1 MTTTEAAPLSIHSPA
16 LPTPETPSANPP
28 AAPPGLLARVRTY
41 GLTGPAA
48 VAVAAAMTAVGVA
61 FDWVGDPSLGTG
73 TGVAVMLAALVA
85 TGVVRLG
92 SLATAAVLSPLLVT
106 AAALTLAV
114 LGGQNEGSRELV
126 LDVGTTLA
134 LSAPLIF
141 GATAAGLVV
150 VAVRVGWHVSRR

>member
-1 MTTTEAAPLSIHSPA
+1 M
-16 LPTPETPSANPP
+16 
-28 AAPPGLLARVRTY
+28 
-41 GLTGPAA
+41 
-48 VAVAAAMTAVGVA
+48 AAAITAVGVA
-61 FDWVGDPSLGTG
+61 FDGVGDPSLGTG

-85 TGVVRLG
+85 TGVVRFG
-92 SLATAAVLSPLLVT
+92 SLATAAVLSPLLVA

-126 LDVGTTLA
+126 LDVGTTVA

-150 VAVRVGWHVSRR
+150 AAVRVARHVSQRPR